1 MKGNSRKGL
10 RGLTAQ
16 EIFEKVYRGKSI
28 RFEQLLAANQHL
40 DFSPDE
46 VSLDTFLTPEILL
59 KSPIISSPMDT
70 VTTARMGIGMADA
83 GGIGCIHSNL
93 DSFQQKRDAGKVKF
107 GGLVTNPFVLSTDRG
122 LESLE
127 FVREKYS
134 HVPITEDGKPN
145 GRLVGVIPK
154 SFRLRPHYETI
165 QDCLSDE
172 SVRSPATILREE
184 ILYENGVV
192 NKEKAL
198 AIMQEKAAT
207 ALTVV
212 DESHRLVGLVI
223 SSDLRVSSN
232 TSALATLDSE
242 GRRRVGAA
250 ITTVPED
257 YERRVPQLVDI
268 GVDVLCID
276 TAHGDSKFVAQTIA
290 WIKKRYPAM
299 QIIAGNISTAKAAY
313 FLVDA
318 GGDALRVGNGSGGAC
333 TTHGVTHT
341 GAESAVGL
349 YRVAAALRGLVRGS
363 DIPIIVD
370 GGIRSSGDI
379 FIALAL
385 GGDVVM
391 CGTYLAPLMESAAP
405 LVTIVVDGKPT
416 FRKRHRGMASASAQ
430 RDRVVARYGAD
441 QIRMPEGKEVYL
453 EPEQR
458 PLPEFISLTMA
469 GVRQAFAYVGVR
481 TITELHKKV
490 RKGEITFDVSA

>member
-16 EIFEKVYRGKSI
+16 EIFERVYRGRSI
-28 RFEQLLAANQHL
+28 KFEQLLAANQHL

-46 VSLDTFLTPEILL
+46 VLLDTFLTPEILL
-59 KSPIISSPMDT
+59 KSPITSSPMDT
-70 VTTARMGIGMADA
+70 VTTARMGIGMADV
-83 GGIGCIHSNL
+83 GGLGFIHNNL

-154 SFRLRPHYETI
+154 SFRPRPHYETI

-184 ILYENGVV
+184 ILYANGVV

-198 AIMQEKAAT
+198 AVMYEKAAT
-207 ALTVV
+207 ALTVI
-212 DESHRLVGLVI
+212 DESHRLVGLI
-223 SSDLRVSSN
+223 IASDLKVSSN
-232 TSALATLDSE
+232 ASALATIDSE

-268 GVDVLCID
+268 GVDVLCVD

-290 WIKKRYPAM
+290 WIKQRYPAM
-299 QIIAGNISTAKAAY
+299 QIIAGNISTAEAAH

-318 GGDALRVGNGSGGAC
+318 GVDALRVGNGPGGAC
-333 TTHGVTHT
+333 STHEVTHT
-341 GAESAVGL
+341 GAESAVGV
-349 YRVAAALRGLVRGS
+349 YRVAAALCGS
-363 DIPIIVD
+363 DKTIIVD

-416 FRKRHRGMASASAQ
+416 LRKRHRGMASASAQ
-430 RDRVVARYGAD
+430 RDRVVARYGAE
-441 QIRMPEGKEVYL
+441 QTRMPEGKEVYL

-481 TITELHKKV
+481 SIPELHEKV
-490 RKGEITFDVSA
+490 RKGEITFDVSL